1 MGAIIKYFAIIFI
14 SLCLTS
20 CGTFRKDCSQ
30 LYSGFGQE
38 ESLEYRSC
46 KAGNGDKEYEF
57 QLGMAAYLLGKYK
70 EARTLFQSATY
81 DEPSTISIYQ
91 PPVGN
96 QKYGSIL
103 RNDNGLA
110 EAGHLSAKYM
120 LSEIYRNGKGVKI
133 NIKRADKFLKKAWV
147 VK

>member
-1 MGAIIKYFAIIFI
+1 MGTIIKYFAIIFI

-46 KAGNGDKEYEF
+46 RAGNGDKEYEF
-57 QLGMAAYLLGKYK
+57 RLGMEAYLLGKYK
-70 EARTLFQSATY
+70 EARTLFQSAAY

-96 QKYGSIL
+96 HKYGSIL
-103 RNDNGLA
+103 RIDNGLA

-120 LSEIYRNGKGVKI
+120 LSEIYRNGKGVKT
-133 NIKRADKFLKKAWV
+133 NIKRADKFLKKSRV